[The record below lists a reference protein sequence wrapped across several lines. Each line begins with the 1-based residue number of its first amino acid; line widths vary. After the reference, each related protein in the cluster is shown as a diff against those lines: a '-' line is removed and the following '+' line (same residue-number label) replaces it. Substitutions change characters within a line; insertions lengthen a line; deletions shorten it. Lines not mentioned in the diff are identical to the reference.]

1 MAPPAASAAARTA
14 APATHGGSAR
24 PAPARRPQRRPAR
37 VPRRVSGPAAA
48 PAPRAGSV
56 ALPVRVLDAPFTRA
70 LHRRT
75 SSVLDALLSGRGWIV
90 LVGVLLVGIVFF
102 NVDLLRMN
110 REIAL
115 TAEKSTA
122 LKRENARLRQEAAL
136 LGSSERIRDAAEELG
151 LVLPGA
157 GDVRYLKAHPA
168 FDARKAARSIVE
180 PTEVAVLAP
189 PVVPDPA
196 AATPTPTATDTTTVT
211 PTTDTT
217 AAVPDATTT
226 GEVPAAGTVSEGTT
240 AVAPTATTD
249 PAVTTTDPSG

>member
-1 MAPPAASAAARTA
+1 
-14 APATHGGSAR
+14 
-24 PAPARRPQRRPAR
+24 
-37 VPRRVSGPAAA
+37 
-48 PAPRAGSV
+48 
-56 ALPVRVLDAPFTRA
+56 VLDAPFARA
-70 LHRRT
+70 LRART
-75 SSVLDALLSGRGWIV
+75 SAVLDALLSGRGWIV

-136 LGSSERIRDAAEELG
+136 LGSSERIQEAAADLG

-157 GDVRYLKAHPA
+157 GDVRYLEANPA

-180 PTEVAVLAP
+180 PTDVALVADPVL
-189 PVVPDPA
+189 PDPEA
-196 AATPTPTATDTTTVT
+196 AATPTATDPTAVA

-217 AAVPDATTT
+217 AAVPDYSTT
-226 GEVPAAGTVSEGTT
+226 GEVPAAGAVTEGAT
-240 AVAPTATTD
+240 AVAPTATTEPVV
-249 PAVTTTDPSG
+249 PATDPSG